1 MKSISIS
8 LMCLLVIGIV
18 MAGCAAKSTPP
29 AAQAEAEST
38 IETVT
43 LKVDGLKCGNCVKAV
58 QTQLGSVEGVTEAT
72 LSEGTAVV
80 KGSPKV
86 KALFK
91 AVADSKSC
99 CPSEFSAELASQ

>member
-29 AAQAEAEST
+29 AAQAEAEPAV
-38 IETVT
+38 ETVT

-58 QTQLGSVEGVTEAT
+58 QTQLVSVEGVTEAT

-86 KALFK
+86 EALFK

>member
-29 AAQAEAEST
+29 AAQAKAEPT

-58 QTQLGSVEGVTEAT
+58 QTQLASVEGVTEAT